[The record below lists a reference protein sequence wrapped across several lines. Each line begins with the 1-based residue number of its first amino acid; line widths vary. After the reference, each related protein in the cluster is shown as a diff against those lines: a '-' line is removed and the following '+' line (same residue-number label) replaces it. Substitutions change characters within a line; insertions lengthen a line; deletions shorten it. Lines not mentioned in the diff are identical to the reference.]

1 MKPPSRQWG
10 VRESRRGPRGVDS
23 AKRARI
29 LRIGAFSLA
38 GGMIGALAGWYAGF
52 GVFPGFMVGFT
63 IVFAITFGMVEA
75 AGKMMGTVYNPSGE
89 STPVRREYSY
99 PESLA
104 VRGRYEDAID
114 AYQVCCAD
122 FPEDPEPYVRI
133 ARIYRDELHQL
144 DEALFWFKRARSE
157 ANVDSGRELFITQE
171 IIDIYTKKLGTP
183 GKAIPELAR
192 IRERF
197 PHHPSAKWASAEI
210 ARLRHKLLD

>member
-1 MKPPSRQWG
+1 MSRK
-10 VRESRRGPRGVDS
+10 GPKEIDS
-23 AKRARI
+23 AKRSRI
-29 LRIGAFSLA
+29 LRIGALSLA
-38 GGMIGALAGWYAGF
+38 GGIIGALGGWYAGF
-52 GVFPGFMVGFT
+52 GVIPGFMVGFT
-63 IVFAITFGMVEA
+63 IVFAITFGLVEGT
-75 AGKMMGTVYNPSGE
+75 GKMMSTVYNPSGE

-133 ARIYRDELHQL
+133 ARIYRDELTQL

-157 ANVDSGRELFITQE
+157 ANVDSGRELLITQE
-171 IIDIYTKKLGTP
+171 IIDIYTKKLDTP

-192 IRERF
+192 IKERF
-197 PHHPSAKWASAEI
+197 PDHPSAQWASTEI
-210 ARLRHKLLD
+210 ARLRQELLD

>member
-1 MKPPSRQWG
+1 MSRK
-10 VRESRRGPRGVDS
+10 GPKEIDS
-23 AKRARI
+23 DKRSRI
-29 LRIGAFSLA
+29 LRIGALSLA
-38 GGMIGALAGWYAGF
+38 GGIIGALGGWYAGF
-52 GVFPGFMVGFT
+52 GVIPGFVVGFT
-63 IVFAITFGMVEA
+63 IVFAVTFGLVEGT
-75 AGKMMGTVYNPSGE
+75 GKMMSTVYNPSGE

-133 ARIYRDELHQL
+133 ARIYRDELGQL

-157 ANVDSGRELFITQE
+157 ANVDSGRELLITQE
-171 IIDIYTKKLGTP
+171 IIDIYTKKLDTP

-192 IRERF
+192 IKERF
-197 PHHPSAKWASAEI
+197 PHHPSAQWASTEI
-210 ARLRHKLLD
+210 ARLRQKLLD